1 MTLENNNTEIYCAV
15 SLPTS
20 GDYSLFRNLGTF
32 PVLATSCGSDM
43 ATIKSDIEICGSPL
57 YPTVCPLHSLSP

>member
-20 GDYSLFRNLGTF
+20 GDYGLFRNLGTF

-43 ATIKSDIEICGSPL
+43 ATIKSDIEICGPHFTPWSVPYTGYL
-57 YPTVCPLHSLSP
+57 L